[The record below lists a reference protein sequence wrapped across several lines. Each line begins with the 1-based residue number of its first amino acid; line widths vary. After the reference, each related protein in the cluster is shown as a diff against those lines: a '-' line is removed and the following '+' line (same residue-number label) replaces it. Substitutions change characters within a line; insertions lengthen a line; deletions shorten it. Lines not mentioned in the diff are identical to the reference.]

1 MKVDINMA
9 RKRMISPE
17 YWTDDKT
24 IELTIA
30 ERLLFIGMWNFAD
43 DEGIITNKPKQIK
56 AQIFPVDDI
65 THEQVSEMLMR
76 RHGIGLILFGNSN
89 TLIKIKNWTR
99 YQKINRPTP
108 SNYTFRKGI
117 IEDSVSTQE
126 TLTPSIVEGSGKE
139 VSIKEKN
146 ISPQP
151 KKVSSKPLIPYPDR
165 VEQFYQD
172 LSKDQD
178 YLKQL
183 KEAYPNVDIPGQI
196 KASKMW
202 LLSNT
207 QKAKKNFKRF
217 VNTWMSNQMEY
228 NKTKPNVVTVDD
240 DRIERERLA
249 FAKKMDEAEKDAASD
264 EERADALKG
273 WRNRKDKKQE
283 VHEEKISGNEQP
295 LKGALNNLLK
305 GIDNG

>member
-1 MKVDINMA
+1 MA
-9 RKRMISPE
+9 RKRILDPKF
-17 YWTDDKT
+17 WTDDKVM
-24 IELTIA
+24 ELPHIG
-30 ERLLFIGMWNFAD
+30 RLLFIGMWNFSD
-43 DEGIITNKPKQIK
+43 DEGILPYKAKQIK
-56 AQIFPVDDI
+56 AQIFPIDNI
-65 THEQVSEMLMR
+65 THEQVNDMLVRISE
-76 RHGIGLILFGNSN
+76 IGLIHFGNSN
-89 TLIKIKNWTR
+89 SLIKIKHWTR

-117 IEDSVSTQE
+117 IEDSMSTQE
-126 TLTPSIVEGSGKE
+126 SITPSIGK
-139 VSIKEKN
+139 VSKGKDSIEEKS

-151 KKVSSKPLIPYPDR
+151 KKVSSKPLKPYKER
-165 VEQFYQD
+165 VEDFYKD
-172 LSKDQD
+172 LLLDTD

-183 KEAYPNVDIPGQI
+183 KEAYPNVDIKQQLGS
-196 KASKMW
+196 SKMW

-207 QKAKKNFKRF
+207 QKDKKNFKRF